1 MTKAFFRWWA
11 RNTKRAFQDTD
22 QETMVAHAANMAMHF
37 DGGMTFQLV
46 DAENGKI
53 LKVQVPDPNGKN
65 PHGFHPGVPN
75 KEKLYVIPDG
85 EDVMVFITRALVE
98 ERIK

>member
-1 MTKAFFRWWA
+1 MIKAFFRWWA
-11 RNTKRAFQDTD
+11 RNTKKAFQDTD
-22 QETMVAHAANMAMHF
+22 HETMAVQAAAMANHF

-53 LKVQVPDPNGKN
+53 LKVQVPDPTKN
-65 PHGFHPGVPN
+65 QNSFHPHGMN
-75 KEKLYVIPDG
+75 KEKLYVIPEG